1 MGRWQNFYFFY
12 SCFDIEILCCCQGR
26 NKAMFSG
33 DKNQRI
39 YQNLVLSKRST
50 Y

>member
-1 MGRWQNFYFFY
+1 MGISTSPILVLIMRFYAVVR
-12 SCFDIEILCCCQGR
+12 IEI
-26 NKAMFSG
+26 KG